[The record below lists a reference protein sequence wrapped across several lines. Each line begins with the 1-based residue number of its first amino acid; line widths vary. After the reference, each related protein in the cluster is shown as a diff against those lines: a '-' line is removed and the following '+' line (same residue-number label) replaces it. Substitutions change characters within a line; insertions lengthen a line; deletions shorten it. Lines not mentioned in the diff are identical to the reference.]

1 MIFYMKELCASAEDP
16 GLLQN
21 PFVLTKIDLNCVRS
35 FDFDDFLRSVIERKT
50 GEVVKP
56 TNQPMFDNDSAGDGM
71 NGTVGVASMTCS
83 QESMQIGAM
92 LEKGEFTDDLD
103 GMSSDESDQEFSRKK
118 EMHDR
123 KK

>member
-1 MIFYMKELCASAEDP
+1 
-16 GLLQN
+16 
-21 PFVLTKIDLNCVRS
+21 
-35 FDFDDFLRSVIERKT
+35 
-50 GEVVKP
+50 
-56 TNQPMFDNDSAGDGM
+56 MFDNDSAGDGM

>member
-1 MIFYMKELCASAEDP
+1 
-16 GLLQN
+16 
-21 PFVLTKIDLNCVRS
+21 
-35 FDFDDFLRSVIERKT
+35 
-50 GEVVKP
+50 
-56 TNQPMFDNDSAGDGM
+56 M